1 LIFNDEIDAC
11 QECANLINANRLKIT
26 EKPYVT
32 FKVEE
37 KWLPQKGVNIL
48 FVAESPPWNG
58 KQSYFY
64 NAAQTSKR
72 TNLRKEMFRHLY
84 LPSLEAFRD
93 KSYFLVDAIK
103 CRLNKKDKSNVP
115 SEVLK
120 KCSTEFLGR
129 EIKTLKPKTIFV
141 LGDSAKKALQCL
153 HHTIG
158 FSEFADLTK
167 HRVTQ
172 DYDRGLSGYRVILCV
187 YPGGQ
192 TRKHEAN
199 IRRAFSKLE

>member
-1 LIFNDEIDAC
+1 MTFNDEIDAC
-11 QECANLINANRLKIT
+11 QECANLRCVNRLKIT

-32 FKVEE
+32 SKVEE
-37 KWLPQKGVNIL
+37 KWLPRKGVDTL
-48 FVAESPPWNG
+48 FIAESPPWNG

-64 NAAQTSKR
+64 NAAETGKR
-72 TNLRKEMFRHLY
+72 TNLRKEVLRHMY
-84 LPSLEAFRD
+84 LPSLEDFQD
-93 KSYFLVDAIK
+93 KGYFLIDAIK

-120 KCSTEFLGR
+120 NCSAEFLDR
-129 EIKTLKPKTIFV
+129 EIKSLKPKTIFV
-141 LGDSAKKALQCL
+141 LGDSAKKAVQYL
-153 HHTIG
+153 HHKIG

-172 DYDRGLSGYRVILCV
+172 DYDRVLSGYRVILCV